1 MGTFNWNSH
10 VSYNL
15 NFIPRYSNSWLAKSF
30 TKKVE
35 HFRILKKKKTL
46 LSIQIWQK
54 KPWWAL
60 GYKNL
65 AAFRNPL
72 VESDITHFWSVLLFI
87 CLFYYFR
94 RYEYEN
100 PTSTQV
106 WSKAHKTL
114 TQKSNL
120 EDQQDRR
127 GLEEKEKV
135 LAVVAKIIPK
145 WKKLHKLGL
154 KQEAPRPRQPL
165 IPPLALLQK
174 RVTVKCPWNNWP
186 LMYCPRRQQVLT
198 LTRTNTTTY
207 YWLWTYSY

>member
-1 MGTFNWNSH
+1 M
-10 VSYNL
+10 
-15 NFIPRYSNSWLAKSF
+15 NFIQQYLKFSNSNSWLAKSF
-30 TKKVE
+30 TQKSWAFSYFEEEKKNPIINTNMAE
-35 HFRILKKKKTL
+35 KALMGFRLQKFGGLQKSL
-46 LSIQIWQK
+46 L
-54 KPWWAL
+54 
-60 GYKNL
+60 
-65 AAFRNPL
+65 F
-72 VESDITHFWSVLLFI
+72 ESDITHFWSVLLFI
-87 CLFYYFR
+87 CLFYYIR

-154 KQEAPRPRQPL
+154 KPQEAPRPRLRPL

-207 YWLWTYSY
+207 SWLWTYSY